1 MSEQR
6 APGPPGGGDANEIL
20 WVLLRDLSV
29 LSRAQARLMGD
40 LAKMIEHMHRGA
52 TAAGPIEDTGAEVA
66 QPTASATVSHVRPPV
81 PGADVAAS
89 TEPET
94 PSATSVEPAVQPLP
108 PDHAKPVEEVAPP
121 PETSTPPPRPA
132 DEPVTAVPAVA
143 ESVPDEPLSP
153 DERAVLLEEE
163 EGVEGNGK
171 RLPAMETAIP
181 IEAEADREAS
191 AEGPD
196 DLDESV
202 NADAPVLILESE
214 DARVG
219 VLWDHVIQIG
229 SIGSPVIPESVA
241 TERGDVEL
249 VSLGLLLHGVSKE
262 EKYFVV
268 LEQDGERAAVACER
282 MLGVGPLGAAIQQER
297 GARIQVLKVPM
308 LRTFAASV
316 VPNGANGGSLEDQK
330 AADERDRH
338 GPLRALVAV
347 RYLPARV
354 AICRHL
360 RGRGW
365 QVGEAAGLEAATVS
379 LDLGRWDLL
388 FLEAHGNGE
397 SEATEGMLLRR
408 VTERDVPVIRVGSR
422 ISGFPGR
429 EGPALMFPF
438 SESELDAILT
448 EKRGNRSH

>member
-6 APGPPGGGDANEIL
+6 AQGPPGGPGADEIL
-20 WVLLRDLSV
+20 WILLRDLTS

-40 LAKMIEHMHRGA
+40 LAKMIEQMRRAGA
-52 TAAGPIEDTGAEVA
+52 SVPATPPAAELPAIET
-66 QPTASATVSHVRPPV
+66 PPASPQAAAIPV
-81 PGADVAAS
+81 PESLTTESPAAATPVA
-89 TEPET
+89 ET
-94 PSATSVEPAVQPLP
+94 PPAPSPSSETPAAPPLSHDEREALLEVEP
-108 PDHAKPVEEVAPP
+108 
-121 PETSTPPPRPA
+121 
-132 DEPVTAVPAVA
+132 
-143 ESVPDEPLSP
+143 
-153 DERAVLLEEE
+153 
-163 EGVEGNGK
+163 GIEGNGK
-171 RLPAMETAIP
+171 KSPADETRIL
-181 IEAEADREAS
+181 IEEESDREGEAEREGEPEREGASDGADEM
-191 AEGPD
+191 
-196 DLDESV
+196 DESLGEKAV
-202 NADAPVLILESE
+202 VLTLESG

-219 VLWDHVIQIG
+219 VLWDHVVQIG
-229 SIGSPVIPESVA
+229 SIGSSTIPEKVE
-241 TERGDVEL
+241 TQRGIVEL
-249 VSLGLLLHGVSKE
+249 VSLGLLLHGDSRE

-282 MLGVGPLGAAIQQER
+282 MLGVERLGAAMQEAH
-297 GARIQVLKVPM
+297 GGRIQVLKVPM
-308 LRTFAASV
+308 LRTFSASAKPAAA
-316 VPNGANGGSLEDQK
+316 GIGSSEEQK

-397 SEATEGMLLRR
+397 TEATEGILLRR
-408 VTERDVPVIRVGSR
+408 VMERGVPVIRVGSR

-438 SESELDAILT
+438 SEAELDAILT
-448 EKRGNRSH
+448 GKRTITNA

>member
-6 APGPPGGGDANEIL
+6 AQGPPGGPGADEIL
-20 WVLLRDLSV
+20 WILLRDLTA

-40 LAKMIEHMHRGA
+40 LAKMIEQMRRAGA
-52 TAAGPIEDTGAEVA
+52 SVERTGEVGTAGAERAQIVAEPPGAASAAAPPAEAAPAVPPA
-66 QPTASATVSHVRPPV
+66 QPTVETAT
-81 PGADVAAS
+81 
-89 TEPET
+89 
-94 PSATSVEPAVQPLP
+94 
-108 PDHAKPVEEVAPP
+108 APP
-121 PETSTPPPRPA
+121 
-132 DEPVTAVPAVA
+132 
-143 ESVPDEPLSP
+143 LSH
-153 DERAVLLEEE
+153 DERTSLLEVEA
-163 EGVEGNGK
+163 GVEGNGK
-171 RLPAMETAIP
+171 KPLVEETRIP
-181 IEAEADREAS
+181 IEEESDHEGEAEREGEPEREGAS
-191 AEGPD
+191 DGAAEGAD
-196 DLDESV
+196 ELDESLGEKAV
-202 NADAPVLILESE
+202 VLTLESG

-229 SIGSPVIPESVA
+229 SIGTPTIPEKVE
-241 TERGDVEL
+241 TQRGVVEL
-249 VSLGLLLHGVSKE
+249 VSLGLLLHGDSRE

-282 MLGVGPLGAAIQQER
+282 MLGVERLGAAMQEAH

-308 LRTFAASV
+308 LRTFSASAKPV
-316 VPNGANGGSLEDQK
+316 RPSIEISEEQK
-330 AADERDRH
+330 AADERDRN

-397 SEATEGMLLRR
+397 SEATEGILLRR
-408 VTERDVPVIRVGSR
+408 VMERGVPVIRVGSR

-438 SESELDAILT
+438 SEAELDAILT
-448 EKRGNRSH
+448 AKRSTSNA

>member
-1 MSEQR
+1 M
-6 APGPPGGGDANEIL
+6 DA
-20 WVLLRDLSV
+20 
-29 LSRAQARLMGD
+29 
-40 LAKMIEHMHRGA
+40 
-52 TAAGPIEDTGAEVA
+52 
-66 QPTASATVSHVRPPV
+66 
-81 PGADVAAS
+81 
-89 TEPET
+89 ET
-94 PSATSVEPAVQPLP
+94 P
-108 PDHAKPVEEVAPP
+108 AP
-121 PETSTPPPRPA
+121 EA
-132 DEPVTAVPAVA
+132 AVPAPESEESPPPVA
-143 ESVPDEPLSP
+143 PTVADTLPEAPVSA
-153 DERAVLLEEE
+153 DERSVLLEEA
-163 EGVEGNGK
+163 EGAEGNGK
-171 RLPAMETAIP
+171 PMQAPDAKSPMEP
-181 IEAEADREAS
+181 EADRDVAV
-191 AEGPD
+191 EGSD

-202 NADAPVLILESE
+202 NAEAPVLTLESG

-229 SIGSPVIPESVA
+229 SLGTPVIPEKVTTDGGA
-241 TERGDVEL
+241 VDL
-249 VSLGLLLHGVSKE
+249 VSLGMLLHGESRE

-268 LEQDGERAAVACER
+268 LEADGERAAVACER
-282 MLGVGPLGAAIQQER
+282 MLGVGPLGATVQPEK
-297 GARIQVLKVPM
+297 GARIQVLRVPM
-308 LRTFAASV
+308 LLTFAESATPRRS
-316 VPNGANGGSLEDQK
+316 NGGSVEDQK
-330 AADERDRH
+330 AADERDRR

-397 SEATEGMLLRR
+397 SEATEGVLLRR
-408 VTERDVPVIRVGSR
+408 VTERGVPVIRVGSR

-448 EKRGNRSH
+448 DKSGGTENP

>member
-6 APGPPGGGDANEIL
+6 AQGPPGGQDANEIL
-20 WVLLRDLSV
+20 WLLLRDLTV
-29 LSRAQARLMGD
+29 LSRAQARLMGH
-40 LAKMIEHMHRGA
+40 LAQWIEQMHRGKPVA
-52 TAAGPIEDTGAEVA
+52 APVREGFAPAGPIAE
-66 QPTASATVSHVRPPV
+66 PTPAPAPPV
-81 PGADVAAS
+81 PPTAPAAPLSPAAPAPQADSAPPA
-89 TEPET
+89 PE
-94 PSATSVEPAVQPLP
+94 
-108 PDHAKPVEEVAPP
+108 APP
-121 PETSTPPPRPA
+121 PAPEAGQAPPPDAAETADADAVPDAPVSA
-132 DEPVTAVPAVA
+132 DER
-143 ESVPDEPLSP
+143 S
-153 DERAVLLEEE
+153 VLLEEA
-163 EGVEGNGK
+163 EGAEGNGK
-171 RLPAMETAIP
+171 LSKMPEAKAPVE
-181 IEAEADREAS
+181 IEPDREGA

-196 DLDESV
+196 ELDESV
-202 NADAPVLILESE
+202 NAEAPVLILESGN
-214 DARVG
+214 ARVG

-229 SIGSPVIPESVA
+229 SLGTPVIPEKVTTDGGA
-241 TERGDVEL
+241 VEL
-249 VSLGLLLHGVSKE
+249 VSLGLLLHGVSRE

-268 LEQDGERAAVACER
+268 LDADGERAAVACER
-282 MLGVGPLGAAIQQER
+282 MLGVGPLGTAVQQEK
-297 GARIQVLKVPM
+297 GVRIQVLRVPM
-308 LRTFAASV
+308 LLTFAESAT
-316 VPNGANGGSLEDQK
+316 PRGANGGSLEDQK

-365 QVGEAAGLEAATVS
+365 QVGEAAGLEAASVS

-397 SEATEGMLLRR
+397 SEATEGTLLRR
-408 VTERDVPVIRVGSR
+408 VMERGVPVIRVGSR

-448 EKRGNRSH
+448 EKRGPGNP